1 MLRAVKPRVPRG
13 TRKPRIPSSVEA
25 QTTAMSAI
33 DPLVIHILEPDSF
46 QSEPPLPLRVAWVFM
61 LDGSLPWSGSVSPKQ
76 PIAWPAAIRGSHSF
90 FWSSEPYF
98 QIGNMARDP
107 WTDTRLRRP
116 ESAASISRHVTP

>member
-1 MLRAVKPRVPRG
+1 MLRAVKPRTPRG
-13 TRKPRIPSSVEA
+13 TRKPRIPCSVEA
-25 QTTAMSAI
+25 HTTAMSAI
-33 DPLVIHILEPDSF
+33 EPFVIHILEPERI
-46 QSEPPLPLRVAWVFM
+46 QSEPSLVARVFM
-61 LDGSLPWSGSVSPKQ
+61 LDGSLPWSGSVRPKQ
-76 PIAWPAAIRGSHSF
+76 PTAWPAAIRGSHSF